1 MDPPLT
7 TKETVTEA
15 IDRIRSIHGVIA
27 CALVTKTGI
36 MMGKYFEKGSES
48 ARLVGV
54 MCASILSSADAAASI
69 LDIGSPSSVIIN
81 SEYAKIVLMS
91 AGEKILLIA
100 VVQKSTADQEKI
112 DQLREVA
119 DRIGS
124 EW

>member
-1 MDPPLT
+1 MDAHPV
-7 TKETVTEA
+7 TKETVARA

-36 MMGKYFEKGSES
+36 MMGKYFEEGGES

-54 MCASILSSADAAASI
+54 MCASILSSADAVASI
-69 LDIGSPSSVIIN
+69 LDLGSPSSIIIN
-81 SEYAKIVLMS
+81 SGNAKILLMS

-100 VVQKSTADQEKI
+100 VVRISTADQETI
-112 DQLREVA
+112 EQLREVA